1 MRIVILISV
10 ILCLTS
16 CASSFQPQQGNFGY
30 NVFSSGEGRYRIE
43 YFDKDIGAAK
53 QHWNDAATLACSG
66 DYTTRYTSERAIE
79 SGSYLVPIAGT
90 NQRFAS
96 YIHIYEGEVTCNK
109 LTSPSLSLASSS
121 WFFYGKQK
129 DPIPVSKG
137 YLTRR
142 IGVDFS
148 LLSKAEKIT
157 PKTSPSELT
166 QLMGPAVK
174 YSELDGNSEWLYG
187 DSYRKLSVLR
197 IGNCI
202 TKVKLAGDT
211 MSILAQVQEQRR
223 KADDPELF
231 ETYIS
236 PDFYYLLLGNG
247 C

>member
-1 MRIVILISV
+1 MRVVILIGL

-43 YFDKDIGAAK
+43 YFDPNIGPAK
-53 QHWNDAATLACSG
+53 QHWNNAATLACSG
-66 DYTTRYTSERAIE
+66 DYTTRYTSERAVEI
-79 SGSYLVPIAGT
+79 GSYLVPIAGT
-90 NQRFAS
+90 NQSFGL
-96 YIHIYEGEVTCNK
+96 YLYIYEGEVTCNK
-109 LTSPSLSLASSS
+109 LASPSLSLASSP

-129 DPIPVSKG
+129 DPIPVSKT
-137 YLTRR
+137 YLTKRF
-142 IGVDFS
+142 GFDYG

-157 PKTSPSELT
+157 PKTTPSELT
-166 QLMGPAVK
+166 QLMGPAAK
-174 YSELDGNSEWLYG
+174 YSELEGNSEWLYG
-187 DSYRKLSVLR
+187 DGYKKLSVVR

-202 TKVKLAGDT
+202 TKVKLAGDP
-211 MSILAQVQEQRR
+211 MSVLAQIQEKKH